1 MGYLVATLLSFSAC
15 KDDDKGPA
23 NYFILD
29 GSTQSLKTGLL
40 TINSDSRND
49 ISGNTVY
56 DHNITLLSDGFTVSG
71 TGVPSGAGGFV
82 NFIMANSSASELATG
97 TYTYSESENTPAF
110 GFYASSVFA
119 DYSTTTSTGQEYE
132 ILSGPITVAK
142 SGDTYTVEFTGTAAL
157 SGGSSK
163 TTSVHFVGSLTVI
176 QN

>member
-1 MGYLVATLLSFSAC
+1 MKTKFILNTIALVATLLSLSDC
-15 KDDDKGPA
+15 KDDDKEPA

-29 GSTQSLKTGLL
+29 GSTQTLITGFL

-56 DHNITLLSDGFTVSG
+56 DPNITLFSDGFTVSA
-71 TGVPSGAGGFV
+71 TGVPSGTSGFV
-82 NFIMANSSASELATG
+82 NFILANSSASELASG

-132 ILSGPITVAK
+132 ILGGTITVSK
-142 SGDTYTVEFTGTAAL
+142 SG
-157 SGGSSK
+157 
-163 TTSVHFVGSLTVI
+163 TT
-176 QN
+176 